1 MTDPKLT
8 GTPIGEDDLQAWV
21 DRQLPAERAALV
33 RAYLA
38 AHPDQAA
45 RLDRYAAQGQGLAAA
60 LRAKFEEPVP
70 GRLRTDAVL
79 ARRRRHLSGHLARA
93 AAVVL
98 VAGLGA
104 AGGWIGHGWVGHD
117 HLQAAT
123 ASAVAAY
130 QTFTVEVRHPV
141 EVRAEEGA
149 HLVQWLSNRLA
160 RPLTPPDL
168 APLGF
173 HLMGGR
179 VLPAAGVQAG
189 GVQAGGVPAALL
201 MYDDGQGAR
210 LTVYVQPM
218 GIDGE
223 EFRYT
228 QQGGVRTI
236 IWAERRMALAVTG
249 QVPQAGLMA
258 VARRVRDEMAQGGA
272 P

>member
-1 MTDPKLT
+1 MTETPPA
-8 GTPIGEDDLQAWV
+8 GAPIGEDDLQAWV
-21 DRQLPAERAALV
+21 DRRLPPERAALV
-33 RAYLA
+33 RAYLD
-38 AHPDQAA
+38 AHPDQAV
-45 RLDRYAAQGQGLAAA
+45 RLDRYAAQQKALATA
-60 LRAKFEEPVP
+60 LQAKFEEPVP
-70 GRLRTDAVL
+70 ARLRIGSLL
-79 ARRRRHLSGHLARA
+79 AQRRERLSGHLARA

-104 AGGWIGHGWVGHD
+104 VGGWFGHGWISRD
-117 HLQAAT
+117 RLQAAT
-123 ASAVAAY
+123 ISAMEAY
-130 QTFTVEVRHPV
+130 ATFTVEARHPV

-160 RPLTPPDL
+160 RPLIPPDL

-173 HLMGGR
+173 RLMGGR
-179 VLPAAGVQAG
+179 VLPTA
-189 GVQAGGVPAALL
+189 GVPAALL
-201 MYDDGQGAR
+201 MYDDHRGAR

-228 QQGGVRTI
+228 QQGDVRTI

-249 QVPQAGLMA
+249 QVPQDGLMA
-258 VARRVRDEMAQGGA
+258 VARRVRDEMGRSGM

>member
-1 MTDPKLT
+1 MTDPKPT
-8 GTPIGEDDLQAWV
+8 GIPIGEDDLQAFV

-33 RAYLA
+33 QAYLD

-45 RLDRYAAQGQGLAAA
+45 RLDRYNAQSQALAGA
-60 LRAKFEEPVP
+60 LQAKFDEPIP
-70 GRLRTDAVL
+70 ARLRVDALL
-79 ARRRRHLSGHLARA
+79 ARRRQRLSGHLARA

-104 AGGWIGHGWVGHD
+104 AGGWFGHGWTSRDRLH
-117 HLQAAT
+117 AAT
-123 ASAVAAY
+123 ANAVAAW

-141 EVRAEEGA
+141 EVRADEGA
-149 HLVQWLSNRLA
+149 HLVQWLSTRLA
-160 RPLTPPDL
+160 RPLTPPHL

-173 HLMGGR
+173 RLMGGR
-179 VLPAAGVQAG
+179 VLPT
-189 GVQAGGVPAALL
+189 GGVPAALL
-201 MYDDGQGAR
+201 MYDDDRGAR

-228 QQGGVRTI
+228 QQGDIRTI
-236 IWAERRMALAVTG
+236 IWAERRLALAVTG
-249 QVPQAGLMA
+249 QVPQDALMA
-258 VARRVRDEMAQGGA
+258 VARRVRDDLAQAGT